1 MRRRRRCDAAHS
13 TATTKPD
20 NQSDTPDAGLPPIN
34 IKSASYSARGQRRG
48 RHRLRS
54 VCAGV
59 SAQDAQWAHSAAA
72 GRRKRRPPGRFRRS
86 RRCCRCRR
94 HAVPVPLSAP
104 GRGARRR
111 HPPPGPRAGRQLAG
125 NHPGAHEANVVRY
138 LDIMLSAFAF
148 SPPKV
153 HAGGPWSNRA
163 GGSED
168 FMANFVPLD
177 RAQNYGWQ
185 QRIGNLRSQYTTGI
199 ALLDQLAGGDFTSVS
214 TAKQDS
220 ILTTGQAVTFTQLL
234 FGHTIEGMYSV
245 PEYGGNANLVGWQ
258 DIKWPGDIQPRGYTD
273 AEVEGS
279 AGDMAAMSGIIGL
292 LVRGGWTQAVA
303 KMGGKG
309 GVNA

>member
-1 MRRRRRCDAAHS
+1 VASDEAAEASSAPVTRRTVLGGLTLIPVAAVLRGVVPVASADDTPYLYLSAHQAAVLDAA
-13 TATTKPD
+13 T
-20 NQSDTPDAGLPPIN
+20 
-34 IKSASYSARGQRRG
+34 RR
-48 RHRLRS
+48 L
-54 VCAGV
+54 V
-59 SAQDAQWAHSAAA
+59 
-72 GRRKRRPPGRFRRS
+72 
-86 RRCCRCRR
+86 
-94 HAVPVPLSAP
+94 
-104 GRGARRR
+104 
-111 HPPPGPRAGRQLAG
+111 PGPEDSSQETT
-125 NHPGAHEANVVRY
+125 PGAHEANVVRY
-138 LDIMLSAFAF
+138 LDIMLSAFSF

-163 GGSED
+163 GGSQD
-168 FMANFVPLD
+168 FMADFVPLD
-177 RAQNYGWQ
+177 RAQNYAWQ
-185 QRIGNLRSQYTTGI
+185 QRIGTLRSQYTTGI

>member
-1 MRRRRRCDAAHS
+1 VASDEAAEALGSSAPMTRRTVLGGLTLIPVAAVLGSILPAASADEPLLYLTEHQAAVLDAA
-13 TATTKPD
+13 T
-20 NQSDTPDAGLPPIN
+20 
-34 IKSASYSARGQRRG
+34 RR
-48 RHRLRS
+48 L
-54 VCAGV
+54 V
-59 SAQDAQWAHSAAA
+59 
-72 GRRKRRPPGRFRRS
+72 
-86 RRCCRCRR
+86 
-94 HAVPVPLSAP
+94 
-104 GRGARRR
+104 
-111 HPPPGPRAGRQLAG
+111 PGPQDSSQETT
-125 NHPGAHEANVVRY
+125 PGAHEANVVRY

-148 SPPKV
+148 SPAKV

-163 GGSED
+163 GGTED

-177 RAQNYGWQ
+177 RAQNYAWQ
-185 QRIGNLRSQYTTGI
+185 QRVASLRTQYTNGI
-199 ALLDQLAGGDFTSVS
+199 ALLDQLAGGDFTTIS

-273 AEVEGS
+273 AEVEGA
-279 AGDMAAMSGIIGL
+279 AGDMAATSGIVGL
-292 LVRGGWTQAVA
+292 LMRGGWAQAVA